1 VKALP
6 VIEWFEI
13 FGSLEN
19 SFRLCS
25 RVDLT
30 SFGVV
35 VQAALTN
42 GVSLDPL
49 SFDPD
54 GLDTPEGDIGRV
66 RLSRLW

>member
-1 VKALP
+1 M
-6 VIEWFEI
+6 
-13 FGSLEN
+13 
-19 SFRLCS
+19 
-25 RVDLT
+25 
-30 SFGVV
+30 